1 MNFISNLLIAL
12 ILSTHVAIAAEP
24 PAKAAEPKSQFE
36 ENLYSLRDLTGVYV
50 VLDYVAKSSEK
61 SHLSVSPDLEKDIK
75 TRLES
80 VGLKLLTKDEMLK
93 TPGNP
98 ELDIFPNYPA
108 HLSAV
113 PDEAD
118 PENQAA
124 IPNLMPIRQCCY
136 TSVWGSF
143 SQAAIIERKSDS
155 KYRLSTWGDGSN
167 TDSCDKL
174 GEWMS
179 AASLKIIDQ
188 FVADFKKAKE
198 LKKKSAATP
207 EIANPSKATPVAAT
221 ENVQASQIQYVKV
234 KEVDDTKGMTC
245 DTALIVYAQIFKTG
259 ATTISTAKEALLD
272 KLASH
277 MLSCRNYRYRI
288 ETHSDK
294 PTNNEADEVLAV
306 RRGIALNKFFLNKGV
321 EEAQFEMRFLSD
333 SKAKTKDTE
342 DDVIITPISQ

>member
-1 MNFISNLLIAL
+1 MKFIPYFFIAL
-12 ILSTHVAIAAEP
+12 TLSAQVVLAEEP
-24 PAKAAEPKSQFE
+24 TAKAAEPKSQFE
-36 ENLYSLRDLTGVYV
+36 ENLYSLKELTGVYV

-98 ELDIFPNYPA
+98 ELDIFPNYPT

-113 PDEAD
+113 PSEAD
-118 PENQAA
+118 SENQAA
-124 IPNLMPIRQCCY
+124 IPNLMPTRQCCY

-143 SQAAIIERKSDS
+143 SQAAMIERKSDS

-179 AASLKIIDQ
+179 AAALKIIDQ
-188 FVADFKKAKE
+188 FVADYKKAKE
-198 LKKKSAATP
+198 LKKKSTAKP
-207 EIANPSKATPVAAT
+207 EIAKLDNTASAVAT
-221 ENVQASQIQYVKV
+221 EVSQPSPVQYVKV

-245 DTALIVYAQIFKTG
+245 DTALMVYAQIFKAG

-277 MLSCRNYRYRI
+277 MLSCKNYRYRI

-294 PTNNEADEVLAV
+294 RTNNEADEILAV
-306 RRGIALNKFFLNKGV
+306 RRGIALNKFLLNKGV

-333 SKAKTKDTE
+333 SKAKAKDTE